1 MTPILQVRKVTKN
14 SPPNVVAL
22 RGVDLEI
29 MPGESIAYWERMGR
43 EKALS

>member
-14 SPPNVVAL
+14 FPPNVVAL

-29 MPGESIAYWERMGR
+29 MPGEIHCLLGANR